1 VVDAPPGDVGDVQ
14 QAIDA
19 AEVHERTVIGDVLD
33 HAFQHLAFFEA
44 LDQIG
49 ALLGA
54 GLFEYRAARN
64 NDVAAALIHFQNLEG
79 LRAFHQRADIAHRAD
94 IHLAAWQEGD
104 GAVQIDGVATFHLIE
119 DAAFDLLIGFKGLFE
134 ADPGMLAACLLA
146 RQHGLAKRIFNA
158 LKIDFNGLANLELA
172 IGGHGTEF
180 AHRDAPF
187 GFQAD
192 IDDNDIFFEGQDG
205 PVDHGAFFEALGFEA
220 SFEHSREIVAARVHA
235 GIGNIGIGHV
245 KLCS

>member
-19 AEVHERTVIGDVLD
+19 AKVHERTVIGDVLD

-64 NDVAAALIHFQNLEG
+64 NDVAAALIHFQNLER
-79 LRAFHQRADIAHRAD
+79 LRAFHQRANIAHRAD

-104 GAVQIDGVATFHLIE
+104 GAVKIDGVATFHLIE

-187 GFQAD
+187 GFRPTSMTTTSFSRDRMVPWTTEPSSKPWVSRLVSNIA
-192 IDDNDIFFEGQDG
+192 
-205 PVDHGAFFEALGFEA
+205 AKSSRLGFMPA
-220 SFEHSREIVAARVHA
+220 SATLVSDT
-235 GIGNIGIGHV
+235 
-245 KLCS
+245 